1 MCNIGLF
8 KYGWQLSI
16 LSRPVHCRQAS
27 QTRGCVALEELRLR
41 AKGANFSS
49 VRPRASPRTGRV
61 TTVPAAIRDFHPGV
75 LMIHNLC
82 LFYFNFIVCLYGVT
96 GFHRETHKIHEH
108 LCPAL

>member
-8 KYGWQLSI
+8 KYGYQLSI

-82 LFYFNFIVCLYGVT
+82 LFYFIL
-96 GFHRETHKIHEH
+96 
-108 LCPAL
+108 LCACMV